1 MSGPG
6 STTVAYAEES
16 GGYLSGP
23 AADPSYVLPG
33 EDTSFDDLSIDNQLS
48 AISAP
53 DSTLPKRQLAGNFE
67 GGFGAS
73 WTLNSMSPQPWH
85 DLIFPRDSDG
95 SGTRD
100 AYDGDGSFPSSE
112 WYVSVAQPDGTVTE
126 RVLQG
131 VVITSVSW
139 EWSPDSPPE
148 VSMTGVYGNE
158 RSEAA
163 VTPGTI
169 DRPDGAVPAHGA
181 TLTYATE
188 DKAAKLQSATLSVEN
203 IAQLQRGA
211 SRFPV
216 DVVEGAPQ
224 VELEIEKI
232 YETSTQLEYAYE
244 TAGATQAASDTL
256 DSASAALTFDYEG
269 TTVADYTLSG
279 TKPNSLGWN
288 QVPPGEDENVTETI
302 TLQGTDIQASA

>member
-16 GGYLSGP
+16 GDYLSGP
-23 AADPSYVLPG
+23 PAEPSYVLPG
-33 EDTSFDDLSIDNQLS
+33 EDISFDDLSIDNQIS

-73 WTLNSMSPQPWH
+73 WTLNSAGPQPWH
-85 DLIFPRDSDG
+85 DLVFPRDSDG

-100 AYDGDGSFPSSE
+100 AYNGDGSFPSSE

-169 DRPDGAVPAHGA
+169 DRPDGTVDAGSLPRSVRRRRRVIGDLATTERSSPASVRPTAA
-181 TLTYATE
+181 TTE
-188 DKAAKLQSATLSVEN
+188 GVR
-203 IAQLQRGA
+203 IQR
-211 SRFPV
+211 
-216 DVVEGAPQ
+216 
-224 VELEIEKI
+224 
-232 YETSTQLEYAYE
+232 ST
-244 TAGATQAASDTL
+244 TL
-256 DSASAALTFDYEG
+256 DDLWRARISDPCEPF
-269 TTVADYTLSG
+269 VADL
-279 TKPNSLGWN
+279 PR
-288 QVPPGEDENVTETI
+288 VPR
-302 TLQGTDIQASA
+302 SS